1 MNVTQML
8 KPKSNLAFIGTGWIG
23 LNRMSAL
30 LNEELCNAVAIL
42 EPDEMNSRKAMDL
55 APEAVLMYSLEDI
68 IKIRPD
74 GVVIATP
81 SALHATQCM
90 AFLEHGI
97 PVFCQKPLARTA
109 EESLAVITAASRADR
124 LLGVDLSYRYTD
136 AMQKIYSI
144 SRGELGEIF
153 AVDVV
158 FNNAYGP
165 DKSWFYNPRLSGGGC
180 LIDLGVHMIDL
191 ALWILDFPAIR
202 SVDSLLFSK
211 GRIVEESDGDITE
224 DYASAQLVTE
234 TGTLIRLVC
243 SWNLPAGQ
251 DAEIRASFYGT
262 KASALFYN
270 INGSF
275 YDFEAAFCHGTSKKI
290 ISSPPDEWGG
300 KALIDWTKSLQV
312 SNVFRKSAFE
322 YYETA
327 SVLDKI
333 YKRQLLPQ
341 PALQ

>member
-1 MNVTQML
+1 MNSTQIL

-23 LNRMSAL
+23 LNRMSTL
-30 LNEELCNAVAIL
+30 IEEELCNPVAIVD
-42 EPDEMNSRKAMDL
+42 PDEMNARKAMDL
-55 APEAVLMYSLEDI
+55 APGAIQMYSLDDVI
-68 IKIRPD
+68 QMKPD

-81 SALHATQCM
+81 SALHASQCM

-109 EESLAVITAASRADR
+109 EESYSVITAASRADR

-144 SRGELGEIF
+144 SRNELGGIF
-153 AVDVV
+153 AVDLV

-165 DKSWFYNPRLSGGGC
+165 DKPWFYNPRLSGGGC
-180 LIDLGVHMIDL
+180 LIDLGVHMMDL
-191 ALWILDFPAIR
+191 ALWILDFPAVR
-202 SVDSLLFSK
+202 NVDSILFSK
-211 GRIVEESDGDITE
+211 GRIVKESDADITE
-224 DYASAQLVTE
+224 DYASAQVLTVN
-234 TGTLIRLVC
+234 GTLIRLVC

-251 DAEIRASFYGT
+251 NAEIRASFYGT

-275 YDFEAAFCHGTSKKI
+275 YDFEAAFCHGTSRKI
-290 ISSPPDEWGG
+290 ISTPPDDWGG
-300 KALIDWTKSLQV
+300 KALIDWTRSLQV
-312 SNVFRKSAFE
+312 STVFRKSAFE

-327 SVLDKI
+327 SVLDMI
-333 YKRQLLPQ
+333 YKRQLTPQ
-341 PALQ
+341 PLIQ